1 MYDYFQETQQMS
13 TNAQNNLNPSP
24 DTQVDFGYRTVALS
38 QKQKL
43 VNGVFDSVASSY
55 DIMNDL
61 MSIGVHRL
69 WKEALLDWMA
79 PRPNQILAD
88 LAGGTGDV
96 SLKFLQR
103 GGLFAHVIDIN
114 EQMLAVGQT
123 RRVMNKYQDRLN
135 WLAGDAQAIPLA
147 DKSVDRVTI
156 AFGLRNVPDRMR
168 ALNQIVRILKPGGR
182 FCCLEFSHVK
192 NPLLS
197 DIYDKWS
204 FNVLPKLGQLVVG
217 DSRSYQYL
225 VESIRQFPSQAELCT
240 MMADTGMGQ
249 IKVRNLSG
257 GIAAIHSGWKLD

>member
-1 MYDYFQETQQMS
+1 MS
-13 TNAQNNLNPSP
+13 TDTQNNLDSP
-24 DTQVDFGYRTVALS
+24 PNAQVDFGYQNVALS
-38 QKQKL
+38 QKQEL
-43 VNGVFDSVASSY
+43 VNSVFDSVASSY

-96 SLKFLQR
+96 SLKFLER
-103 GGLFAHVIDIN
+103 GGQFAHVIDIN
-114 EQMLAVGQT
+114 EQMLAAGRK
-123 RRVMNKYQDRLN
+123 RRVMNKFQERLN
-135 WLAGDAQAIPLA
+135 WLAGDAQDIPLA
-147 DKSVDRVTI
+147 DNSVDRVTI
-156 AFGLRNVPDRMR
+156 AFGLRNVPDRMK

-192 NPLLS
+192 NPILS
-197 DIYDKWS
+197 SVYDEWS
-204 FNVLPKLGQLVVG
+204 FNILPKLGQLVAG
-217 DSRSYQYL
+217 EAQPYQYL
-225 VESIRQFPSQAELCT
+225 VESIRQFPSEAELCS
-240 MMADTGMGQ
+240 MMADTGMAQ

>member
-1 MYDYFQETQQMS
+1 MS
-13 TNAQNNLNPSP
+13 TDAQNNLDSSP
-24 DTQVDFGYRTVALS
+24 NTQVDFGYQNVALS
-38 QKQKL
+38 QKQEL
-43 VNGVFDSVASSY
+43 VNSVFDSVASSY

-96 SLKFLQR
+96 SLKFLER
-103 GGLFAHVIDIN
+103 GGQFAHVIDIN
-114 EQMLAVGQT
+114 EQMLAAG
-123 RRVMNKYQDRLN
+123 RKRKVMNKFQERLN
-135 WLAGDAQAIPLA
+135 WLAGDAQDIPLA
-147 DKSVDRVTI
+147 DNSVDRVII
-156 AFGLRNVPDRMR
+156 AFGLRNVPDRMK

-192 NPLLS
+192 NPILS
-197 DIYDKWS
+197 SVYDGWS
-204 FNVLPKLGQLVVG
+204 FNILPKLGQIVAG
-217 DSRSYQYL
+217 EAQPYQYL
-225 VESIRQFPSQAELCT
+225 VESIRRFPSEAELCS
-240 MMADTGMGQ
+240 MMADTGMAQ

>member
-1 MYDYFQETQQMS
+1 MS

-147 DKSVDRVTI
+147 DNSVDRVTI

-204 FNVLPKLGQLVVG
+204 FNVLPKLGQLVAG

>member
-1 MYDYFQETQQMS
+1 MS
-13 TNAQNNLNPSP
+13 KDAQNNLDSSP
-24 DTQVDFGYRTVALS
+24 NAQVDFGYQNVALS
-38 QKQKL
+38 QKQEL
-43 VNGVFDSVASSY
+43 VNSVFDSVASSY

-69 WKEALLDWMA
+69 WKEALIDWMA

-96 SLKFLQR
+96 SLKFLER
-103 GGLFAHVIDIN
+103 GGQFAHVIDIN
-114 EQMLAVGQT
+114 EQMLAAGRK
-123 RRVMNKYQDRLN
+123 RRVMNKFQERLN
-135 WLAGDAQAIPLA
+135 WLAGDAQDIPLA
-147 DKSVDRVTI
+147 DNSVDRVTI

-192 NPLLS
+192 NPILS
-197 DIYDKWS
+197 SVYDEWS
-204 FNVLPKLGQLVVG
+204 FNILPKLGQLVAG
-217 DSRSYQYL
+217 EAQPYQYL
-225 VESIRQFPSQAELCT
+225 VESIRRFPTEAELCS
-240 MMADTGMGQ
+240 MMADTGMAQ

>member
-1 MYDYFQETQQMS
+1 MT

-147 DKSVDRVTI
+147 DNSVDRVTI

-204 FNVLPKLGQLVVG
+204 FNVLPKLGQLVAG

>member
-1 MYDYFQETQQMS
+1 MS
-13 TNAQNNLNPSP
+13 KDAQNNLDPSP
-24 DTQVDFGYRTVALS
+24 DAQVDFGYQNVPLS
-38 QKQKL
+38 QKQDL
-43 VNGVFDSVASSY
+43 VNSVFDSVASSY

-96 SLKFLQR
+96 SLKFLER
-103 GGLFAHVIDIN
+103 GGQFAHVIDIN
-114 EQMLAVGQT
+114 EQMLAAG
-123 RRVMNKYQDRLN
+123 RKRKVMNKFQERLN
-135 WLAGDAQAIPLA
+135 WLAGDAQDIPLA
-147 DKSVDRVTI
+147 DNSVDRVII
-156 AFGLRNVPDRMR
+156 AFGLRNVPDRMK

-192 NPLLS
+192 NPILS
-197 DIYDKWS
+197 SVYDGWS
-204 FNVLPKLGQLVVG
+204 FNILPKIGQLVAG
-217 DSRSYQYL
+217 EAQPYQYL
-225 VESIRQFPSQAELCT
+225 VESIRRFPSEAELCS
-240 MMADTGMGQ
+240 MMADTGMAQ

>member
-1 MYDYFQETQQMS
+1 MS
-13 TNAQNNLNPSP
+13 IDAQNNLDSSP
-24 DTQVDFGYRTVALS
+24 DAQVDFGYQNVALS
-38 QKQKL
+38 QKQEL
-43 VNGVFDSVASSY
+43 VNSVFDSVASSY

-96 SLKFLQR
+96 SLKFLER
-103 GGLFAHVIDIN
+103 GGQFAHVIDIN
-114 EQMLAVGQT
+114 EQMLAAG
-123 RRVMNKYQDRLN
+123 RKRKVMNKFQERLN
-135 WLAGDAQAIPLA
+135 WLAGDAQDIPLA
-147 DKSVDRVTI
+147 DNSVDRVTI
-156 AFGLRNVPDRMR
+156 AFGLRNVPDRMK

-192 NPLLS
+192 NPILS
-197 DIYDKWS
+197 SVYDGWS
-204 FNVLPKLGQLVVG
+204 FNILPKIGQLVAG
-217 DSRSYQYL
+217 EAQPYQYL
-225 VESIRQFPSQAELCT
+225 VESIRRFPSEAELCS
-240 MMADTGMGQ
+240 MMADTGMAQ

>member
-1 MYDYFQETQQMS
+1 MS
-13 TNAQNNLNPSP
+13 TDAQNNLDPSP
-24 DTQVDFGYRTVALS
+24 DAQVDFGYQNVPLS
-38 QKQKL
+38 QKQDL
-43 VNGVFDSVASSY
+43 VNSVFDSVASSY

-96 SLKFLQR
+96 SLKFLER
-103 GGLFAHVIDIN
+103 GGQFAHVIDIN
-114 EQMLAVGQT
+114 EQMLAAG
-123 RRVMNKYQDRLN
+123 RKRKVMNKFQERLN
-135 WLAGDAQAIPLA
+135 WLAGDAQDIPLA
-147 DKSVDRVTI
+147 DNSVDRVII
-156 AFGLRNVPDRMR
+156 AFGLRNVPDRMK

-192 NPLLS
+192 NPILS
-197 DIYDKWS
+197 SVYDGWS
-204 FNVLPKLGQLVVG
+204 FNILPKIGQLVAG
-217 DSRSYQYL
+217 EAQPYQYL
-225 VESIRQFPSQAELCT
+225 VESIRRFPSEAELCS
-240 MMADTGMGQ
+240 MMADTGMAQ

>member
-1 MYDYFQETQQMS
+1 MS
-13 TNAQNNLNPSP
+13 TNALNNLNPSP

-147 DKSVDRVTI
+147 DNSVDRVTI

-204 FNVLPKLGQLVVG
+204 FNVLPKLGQLVAG

>member
-1 MYDYFQETQQMS
+1 MS
-13 TNAQNNLNPSP
+13 TDAQNNLDSSP
-24 DTQVDFGYRTVALS
+24 NAQVDFGYQNVALS
-38 QKQKL
+38 QKQEL
-43 VNGVFDSVASSY
+43 VNSVFDSVASSY

-96 SLKFLQR
+96 SLKFLER
-103 GGLFAHVIDIN
+103 GGQFAHVIDIN
-114 EQMLAVGQT
+114 EQMLAAGRK
-123 RRVMNKYQDRLN
+123 RRVMNKFQERLN
-135 WLAGDAQAIPLA
+135 WLAGDAQDIPLA
-147 DKSVDRVTI
+147 DNSVDRVTI
-156 AFGLRNVPDRMR
+156 AFGLRNVPDRIK

-192 NPLLS
+192 NPILS
-197 DIYDKWS
+197 SVYDGWS
-204 FNVLPKLGQLVVG
+204 FNILPKIGQLVAG
-217 DSRSYQYL
+217 EAQPYQYL
-225 VESIRQFPSQAELCT
+225 VESIRRFPTEAELCS
-240 MMADTGMGQ
+240 MMADTGMAQ